1 MAVIIKRRLVC
12 SASLCL
18 ADVSGNAN
26 GVQKA
31 SEVGLAG
38 PANWSLEQEP
48 RFPAERVSLEV
59 GQAGGILTERN
70 LDD

>member
-18 ADVSGNAN
+18 ADVSGNAK

-31 SEVGLAG
+31 PEVGLAG
-38 PANWSLEQEP
+38 PTMWSLEQEP
-48 RFPAERVSLEV
+48 RFTAEGVSLEV
-59 GQAGGILTERN
+59 GQGRWNSNREEAG
-70 LDD
+70 